1 MDTQHPMEGRGLPYE
16 LLVAIYS
23 HIIHEFLARPRL
35 VSLEATDFPRLGGA
49 GVRLVC
55 HNYRTLR
62 QDDPIRRLRLVN
74 LTSKRMVDEIL
85 RALAPAGRELM
96 SKFPRQLHGLQ
107 LSPRTDVFFLSSVV
121 LAMAHPLMFHP
132 GIRGVGLADL
142 RALGAVAVSAREMGL
157 CLESWWEMEPH
168 GESEARMLRLLAGR
182 DPEHERLVVLL
193 GADGVSDGVRYEQLV
208 FVSEDD
214 ARDAERYFAASPEDL
229 LLVRN
234 VVQTWRRWR
243 EAKHVAV
250 PRLEFATIRRELG
263 R

>member
-1 MDTQHPMEGRGLPYE
+1 MATSRPMEGRGLPYE
-16 LLVAIYS
+16 LLAAIYS
-23 HIIHEFLARPRL
+23 HIIHEFLAKPRL

-74 LTSKRMVDEIL
+74 LTSKQIVDDII
-85 RALAPAGRELM
+85 RALPPAGRELM
-96 SKFPRQLHGLQ
+96 DKFPRQLHGLQ
-107 LSPRTDVFFLSSVV
+107 LSPRTDLFFLSSVV

-142 RALGAVAVSAREMGL
+142 RALGGVAVSAREMGL
-157 CLESWWEMEPH
+157 CLESWWELEPH
-168 GESEARMLRLLAGR
+168 GESEARMLQLLAGR
-182 DPEHERLVVLL
+182 DPGADRLVVLL
-193 GADGVSDGVRYEQLV
+193 GADGVSDGVRYEQLA
-208 FVSEDD
+208 FVPEEE
-214 ARDAERYFAASPEDL
+214 ARDVERRFAAGPGDL
-229 LLVRN
+229 LLVRS
-234 VVQTWRRWR
+234 VMQTWRRWR
-243 EAKHVAV
+243 EAKGISV